1 VTHITVRLVSQ
12 PKTGGMSVR
21 LLPVLGSLAFVAAAC
36 SGALATEGPA
46 PEAAPDPRG
55 GLAAGLATPVAQP
68 PDLVV
73 LAADWKTD
81 FGVADVPLGEIQA
94 SVPRDAIPSIDD
106 PIFEPLT
113 AAREWMD
120 GRAPVIALDIDG
132 DARAYPLSILLWHEI
147 VNDEV
152 GGRPVVVT
160 FCPLCHTALV
170 YDRVLDGTERH
181 FGNTGSLRF
190 SDMVM
195 YDRATESWWQQ
206 ATGRAIIGGL
216 TGAAL
221 EFLPSQVLSLNA
233 FEAAYPEG
241 TVLSRETGHQRPYG
255 DNPFLG
261 YGDAEE
267 RPFRFDGAIDGR
279 LAPKERVVTVG
290 SPETEAIAFSY
301 FDLAE
306 SGVAEETLEGQP
318 IVALWAPGTA
328 GSFDAPV
335 IGLGDDIGSAGVF
348 SPIVDGRELTF
359 VRRDDG
365 VSLGDLETDSTWS
378 VTGRAID
385 GALEGT
391 QLERVLHGDHFW
403 FSWAA
408 FTPETRVWQP

>member
-1 VTHITVRLVSQ
+1 
-12 PKTGGMSVR
+12 MSAR
-21 LLPVLGSLAFVAAAC
+21 LLPVLGILAFVVAAC
-36 SGALATEGPA
+36 SGTLAAEGPA

-55 GLAAGLATPVAQP
+55 GLAAKLATPVAQP

-73 LAADWKTD
+73 PAADWKTD
-81 FGVADVPLGEIQA
+81 FGIADVPLAEIQA
-94 SVPRDAIPSIDD
+94 SVPRDAIPTIDE
-106 PIFEPLT
+106 PRFESL
-113 AAREWMD
+113 ADAQEWMD
-120 GRAPVIALDIDG
+120 GRAPVIALEIDG

-152 GGRPVVVT
+152 G
-160 FCPLCHTALV
+160 
-170 YDRVLDGTERH
+170 
-181 FGNTGSLRF
+181 SLRF

-195 YDRATESWWQQ
+195 YDRTTESWWQQ

-221 EFLPSQVLSLNA
+221 EFVPSQVLSLNA

-241 TVLSRETGHQRPYG
+241 TVLSRETGFARPYG

-261 YGDAEE
+261 YGDANEP
-267 RPFRFDGAIDGR
+267 PFRFDGAIDGR
-279 LAPKERVVTVG
+279 LAPKERVVSVG
-290 SPETEAIAFSY
+290 GPDSEAIAFSY

-306 SGVAEETLEGQP
+306 VGVAEETFEGQP
-318 IVALWAPGTA
+318 IVVLWTPGTA
-328 GSFDAPV
+328 GSFDSAV

-359 VRRDDG
+359 VRDDDG
-365 VSLGDLETDSTWS
+365 VSLRDVETDSTWS

-391 QLERVLHGDHFW
+391 QLEGVLHGDHFW

-408 FTPETRVWQP
+408 FTPDTRVWQP

>member
-1 VTHITVRLVSQ
+1 
-12 PKTGGMSVR
+12 
-21 LLPVLGSLAFVAAAC
+21 
-36 SGALATEGPA
+36 
-46 PEAAPDPRG
+46 
-55 GLAAGLATPVAQP
+55 
-68 PDLVV
+68 
-73 LAADWKTD
+73 
-81 FGVADVPLGEIQA
+81 
-94 SVPRDAIPSIDD
+94 
-106 PIFEPLT
+106 
-113 AAREWMD
+113 
-120 GRAPVIALDIDG
+120 
-132 DARAYPLSILLWHEI
+132 
-147 VNDEV
+147 
-152 GGRPVVVT
+152 
-160 FCPLCHTALV
+160 
-170 YDRVLDGTERH
+170 
-181 FGNTGSLRF
+181 
-190 SDMVM
+190 M

-221 EFLPSQVLSLNA
+221 EFLPSQVLSLDA

-241 TVLSRETGHQRPYG
+241 TVLSRETGHERPYG

-318 IVALWAPGTA
+318 IVVLWAPGTA
-328 GSFDAPV
+328 DSFDAPV

-359 VRRDDG
+359 VRHDDD
-365 VSLGDLETDSTWS
+365 VRLRDLETDSTWS